1 VLALTVVL
9 VIVGFTTLTVLFA
22 ADSRPGPCEPP
33 QVWFGR
39 R

>member
-1 VLALTVVL
+1 MLALTVVL
-9 VIVGFTTLTVLFA
+9 VIVGFTTLAVLFG
-22 ADSRPGPCEPP
+22 ADSRPGPCERP